1 MRDGGTLGEKGCVP
15 VMRTPQA
22 QIESAAHAISK
33 AVMVLKMEMPTIEA
47 FLKEARDMENFGHI
61 ADPTL
66 YNKSERK
73 AVSALLVPLFQA
85 AVTFTAAYEDHIKKA
100 KAALEKVQR

>member
-1 MRDGGTLGEKGCVP
+1 MK
-15 VMRTPQA
+15 TPQD
-22 QIESAAHAISK
+22 QIESAAHAIST

-61 ADPTL
+61 VHPTL

-73 AVSALLVPLFQA
+73 AVSALLEPLFKA
-85 AVTFTAAYEDHIKKA
+85 ALTFTAAYEDHVTKA
-100 KAALEKVQR
+100 KAALEKVGR